1 MGKNL
6 NPEESRPKLDK
17 TISLEDFEDFYWPK
31 QELISFCA
39 KEGLKT
45 SGGKTE
51 LAERIQ
57 HYLKSGEIITT
68 SQDKKKSDSRFD
80 WTRDHLSADTMIT
93 DSYKNSANVRAFF
106 TEYIGTHFAFNVKFM
121 KWMRDHEGRTLAE
134 AAEEWNRIHE
144 MSKDKDYQ
152 TEIAPQFEYNRYIR
166 DFLADNPSLKL
177 QDAIRFWNL
186 KRQKRGSKAYQKSDL
201 DFHS

>member
-1 MGKNL
+1 MENSR

-17 TISLEDFEDFYWPK
+17 VISLEDFEDFYWFK

-45 SGGKTE
+45 SGGKKE
-51 LAERIQ
+51 LAARIL
-57 HYLKSGEIITT
+57 HYLKTGEVLAL
-68 SQDKKKSDSRFD
+68 SQEKKKPDSKFD
-80 WTRDHLSADTMIT
+80 WTKDRLFVDTIIT

-106 TEYIGTHFAFNVKFM
+106 TDYIGVHFAFNVKFM
-121 KWMRDHEGRTLAE
+121 QWIKDHKGSTLAE
-134 AAEEWNRIHE
+134 AAEEWKRLYQI
-144 MSKDKDYQ
+144 SKDKDYQ

-177 QDAIRFWNL
+177 KDAIRLWNL
-186 KRQKRGSKAYQKSDL
+186 KREKRGSKAYQKSDL
-201 DFHS
+201 DF

>member
-1 MGKNL
+1 
-6 NPEESRPKLDK
+6 
-17 TISLEDFEDFYWPK
+17 
-31 QELISFCA
+31 
-39 KEGLKT
+39 
-45 SGGKTE
+45 
-51 LAERIQ
+51 
-57 HYLKSGEIITT
+57 
-68 SQDKKKSDSRFD
+68 
-80 WTRDHLSADTMIT
+80 MIT